1 MENVAIT
8 GMGVISSLELDT
20 DSFYRGLAAARF
32 FSDRNGPTLPFHK
45 KPSLLLWIAIVSLA
59 LAGGCVIDDDIGD
72 APDTTKVT
80 DGGGTSCTGGTGNS
94 GGTTGGP
101 LCLRSQFLFEYCFGD
116 RYVHRHRRCGGDG
129 SSRRCRFRRMSG

>member
-8 GMGVISSLELDT
+8 GMGVISSLGLDT

-32 FSDRNGPTLPFHK
+32 FSDRNGPMLQFHK

-59 LAGGCVIDDDIGD
+59 LAGGCVIDEDIGD

-80 DGGGTSCTGGTGNS
+80 DGGGTNGTGGTGDS
-94 GGTTGGP
+94 GGTTGGLP
-101 LCLRSQFLFEYCFGD
+101 LPT
-116 RYVHRHRRCGGDG
+116 
-129 SSRRCRFRRMSG
+129 